1 MWDPTFTTVRGRRF
15 LRGVVLASAVL
26 ISCSAGAAA
35 YTPASD
41 DEVVERL
48 PAGLR
53 SSQWRQDRAA
63 LADDPENLSDSVSM
77 ARSYLETAR
86 TEGDSRFLGYA
97 QSILAPWWN
106 QSSPPADV
114 RLIRAEVFAS
124 AFEFDRAMLEL
135 DAVLAS
141 EPARGP
147 ALVGRVE
154 VLLARGDV
162 DGARRA
168 FEPAKATMTPRAAA
182 WVQSR
187 FDRGSPRLAE
197 AVASAERL
205 VFELGAEAGAG
216 ERYTTLAWLAELQMQ
231 QGRWDEAS
239 ARFAELRRLGKRD
252 VRVLALEADG
262 LLDRGQPEEVLE
274 RLKGETAHD
283 GLAVRLL
290 DAWMRRGRVDE
301 AEAGRRD
308 EVRRQVEKRLADRRA
323 RGDASALP
331 EEVRYWVRVE
341 PDGAKAVAYA
351 GELWAVRRTLDDARW
366 VAEAARLGNHAALR
380 KAVTDWMT
388 RLGVQDAR
396 LEAALRRS
404 EGPP

>member
-1 MWDPTFTTVRGRRF
+1 MWDANLTTVRGRGF
-15 LRGVVLASAVL
+15 LRGVLLAAAVL
-26 ISCSAGAAA
+26 NSCSAGAAA
-35 YTPASD
+35 YTPSSD
-41 DEVVERL
+41 DEVLERL

-106 QSSPPADV
+106 QSSPPVDV
-114 RLIRAEVFAS
+114 RMIRAEVFAS
-124 AFEFDRAMLEL
+124 AFEFDRAMAEME
-135 DAVLAS
+135 AVLAS
-141 EPARGP
+141 EPAHGP
-147 ALVGRVE
+147 ALAGRIE
-154 VLLARGDV
+154 VFLARGDV

-168 FEPAKATMTPRAAA
+168 FDLAKTTMTPRAAV
-182 WVQSR
+182 WVLSR
-187 FDRGSPRLAE
+187 CDRVSPRLPE

-205 VFELGAEAGAG
+205 VSEMGSETGVG
-216 ERYTTLAWLAELQMQ
+216 ERYTMLAWLAELQMQ
-231 QGRWDEAS
+231 QGRWNEAS
-239 ARFAELRRLGKRD
+239 ARFAALRPLGKRD

-262 LLDRGQPEEVLE
+262 LLDHGRPEDVVE

-290 DAWMRRGRVDE
+290 DAWIRRGKVDE
-301 AEAGRRD
+301 AEAARRD
-308 EVRRQVEKRLADRRA
+308 DVRRQVEKRLSDRRA

-331 EEVRYWVRVE
+331 EEVRYWVRVQ
-341 PDGAKAVAYA
+341 PDGTKAVACA
-351 GELWAVRRTLDDARW
+351 EELWSVRRTLEDARW
-366 VAEAARLGNHAALR
+366 IVEAARLGNHAALQ

-404 EGPP
+404 EGRP